1 MKSDLEIVHEKIKP
15 AEGHDGRKFH
25 HFFVLDCNSINCST
39 HKCFPNRCLRH
50 VLLMIPDI
58 LAFHQCSPDT

>member
-15 AEGHDGRKFH
+15 GKFMTEENSTI
-25 HFFVLDCNSINCST
+25 FSCLDCNSINCST

-58 LAFHQCSPDT
+58 LAFHQWG